1 MKDTINFLAGMILG
15 AAIGA
20 VAGLLFAP
28 QSGAELRANIQEQA
42 MAERQRLQALI
53 EQQMAELQP
62 QIDKLQ
68 KDVQSVLENTT
79 KMAEAESNTGE
90 DTATA

>member
-20 VAGLLFAP
+20 VTALLFAP

-42 MAERQRLQALI
+42 LAERQRLQTLY

-62 QIDKLQ
+62 QIDKIQ
-68 KDVQSVLENTT
+68 KDIQSVLEQT
-79 KMAEAESNTGE
+79 KKTAEVVEEEASQ
-90 DTATA
+90 DAA

>member
-1 MKDTINFLAGMILG
+1 MMKDAVNFLAGMILG

-20 VAGLLFAP
+20 VTALLFAP

-42 MAERQRLQALI
+42 LAERQRLQALY

-62 QIDKLQ
+62 QLDKLQ
-68 KDVQSVLENTT
+68 KDVQSVLENTR
-79 KMAEAESNTGE
+79 KMAEAESDAGE
-90 DTATA
+90 EAA

>member
-1 MKDTINFLAGMILG
+1 MKDTLNFLAGMILG

-20 VAGLLFAP
+20 ITALLLAP

-42 MAERQRLQALI
+42 MAERQRLQALY

-68 KDVQSVLENTT
+68 KDIQSVLEQT
-79 KMAEAESNTGE
+79 KQLSEAESDTSE
-90 DTATA
+90 DAA

>member
-1 MKDTINFLAGMILG
+1 MRDTINFLAGMILG

-20 VAGLLFAP
+20 ATALLLAP

-42 MAERQRLQALI
+42 VAERQRLQALY

-62 QIDKLQ
+62 QLDRLQ
-68 KDVQSVLENTT
+68 KDVQSVLEQT
-79 KMAEAESNTGE
+79 KKTADVEVDAGE
-90 DTATA
+90 DAA

>member
-1 MKDTINFLAGMILG
+1 MMKDTLNFLAGMILG

-20 VAGLLFAP
+20 ITALLLAP

-42 MAERQRLQALI
+42 IAERQRLQALY

-62 QIDKLQ
+62 QLDKLQ
-68 KDVQSVLENTT
+68 KDIQSVLEQT
-79 KMAEAESNTGE
+79 KPLTEAESDAGE
-90 DTATA
+90 DAA

>member
-1 MKDTINFLAGMILG
+1 MRDTINFLAGLILG

-20 VAGLLFAP
+20 VTALLLAP

-42 MAERQRLQALI
+42 MAERQRLQALY

-62 QIDKLQ
+62 QLDKLQ
-68 KDVQSVLENTT
+68 KDVQSVLDQT
-79 KMAEAESNTGE
+79 KKTADVEGEAGQ
-90 DTATA
+90 DAA

>member
-1 MKDTINFLAGMILG
+1 MRDAINFLAGMILG

-20 VAGLLFAP
+20 VTALLFAP

-42 MAERQRLQALI
+42 MAERQRLQALY

-62 QIDKLQ
+62 QLDKLQ
-68 KDVQSVLENTT
+68 KDIQSVLEQTT
-79 KMAEAESNTGE
+79 KMSEAEGDAGE
-90 DTATA
+90 ETA

>member
-20 VAGLLFAP
+20 VAALLFAP

-42 MAERQRLQALI
+42 MAERQRLQALY

-62 QIDKLQ
+62 QLDKLQ
-68 KDVQSVLENTT
+68 KDVQSLLEQT
-79 KMAEAESNTGE
+79 KKTAEAEGDAGE
-90 DTATA
+90 DAA

>member
-20 VAGLLFAP
+20 VAALLFAP

-42 MAERQRLQALI
+42 MAERQRLQALY

-68 KDVQSVLENTT
+68 KDVQSLLEQT
-79 KMAEAESNTGE
+79 KKTAEAEGDAGE
-90 DTATA
+90 DAA